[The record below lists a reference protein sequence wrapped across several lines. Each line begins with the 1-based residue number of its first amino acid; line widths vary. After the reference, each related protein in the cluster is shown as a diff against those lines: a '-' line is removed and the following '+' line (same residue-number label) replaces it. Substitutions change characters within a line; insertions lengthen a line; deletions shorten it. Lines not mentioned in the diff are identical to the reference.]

1 MNTQVVPPRRP
12 VRVANASGFYGDR
25 LSAAREMVDG
35 GPIDV
40 LTGDYLAEL
49 TMLILHKARERGG
62 PGYARTFL
70 AQMNQVLGTCQ
81 ERGIKVVTNAGGL
94 EPARLAEDVRALVA
108 HLGLRL
114 KVAHVEG
121 DDLLPRLAELRDKG
135 VAFENLDTGEP
146 FREALEPVSANAYL
160 GAWGIAA
167 ALEGGADVV
176 ICGRVTDASLVVG
189 PAAWWHGWRG
199 DDWDALAG
207 AVAAGHV
214 IECGAQCT
222 GGNYSFLDELP
233 DSRVPGF
240 PIAEVAHDGSAVI
253 TKHPGTGGVVSVG
266 TVTAQLLYEI
276 GSPAYT
282 NPDVTAHF
290 DTVSLTQQAPDRV
303 LISGV
308 KGMTGPHKLKV
319 ALNYRGGFR
328 NTVTLG
334 ITGLDVEAKAGLA
347 EAQIFDTLGG
357 RQRFESV
364 DVRLQRSDKPAEQA
378 RTSEEATA
386 YLHITVKDK
395 DPDKVGQAFTGAVTG
410 LALSGYS
417 GFHATAPP
425 TREVEYGVYWPTL
438 IQDRHVDHVA
448 VLPDGE
454 RVPVKACRR
463 PMGQALHLRAPAA
476 PQRFVSDGMR
486 RLAPLGLVCGARSGD
501 KGGNANIGVWTRSD
515 RAYAWLAETLDVDAF
530 QKLVPEAS
538 DLRVERFELPNLR
551 ALNFVVHGLLGEG
564 VAAATRADPQ
574 AKGLGE
580 FLRSRLVEVP
590 VEFLNG

>member
-1 MNTQVVPPRRP
+1 MNAQPPARRP
-12 VRVANASGFYGDR
+12 IRIANASGFYGDR

-70 AQMNQVLGTCQ
+70 AQLNQVLGTCQ
-81 ERGIKVVTNAGGL
+81 ERGIKVVANAGGL

-114 KVAHVEG
+114 KVAHIEG
-121 DDLLPRLAELRDKG
+121 DDLLPRLPELLAKNVDFK
-135 VAFENLDTGEP
+135 NLDTGAP
-146 FREALEPVSANAYL
+146 FDQALEPVSANAYL

-167 ALEGGADVV
+167 ALGAGADIVV
-176 ICGRVTDASLVVG
+176 CGRVTDASLVVG
-189 PAAWWHGWRG
+189 PAAWWHGWSG
-199 DDWDALAG
+199 EDWDALAG
-207 AVAAGHV
+207 AVVAGHV
-214 IECGAQCT
+214 IECGPQCT

-233 DSRVPGF
+233 DNRVPGF
-240 PIAEVAHDGSAVI
+240 PIAEIAHDGSTVI

-276 GSPAYT
+276 ESPAYP

-290 DTVSLTQQAPDRV
+290 DTVRLTQQAPDRV

-319 ALNYRGGFR
+319 ALNYRGGYR
-328 NTVTLG
+328 NSITLG
-334 ITGLDVEAKAGLA
+334 ITGLDVEAKASLA

-438 IQDRHVDHVA
+438 IQDRYVEHVA

-454 RVPVKACRR
+454 RVVIQPCRR
-463 PMGQALHLRAPAA
+463 PMGQALHLGGPAPV
-476 PQRFVSDGMR
+476 PRFVSDGMK

-501 KGGNANIGVWTRSD
+501 KGGNANVGLWTRSE
-515 RAYAWLAETLDVDAF
+515 RAYAWLSETLDVDAF
-530 QKLVPEAS
+530 QKLVPESS

-551 ALNFVVHGLLGEG
+551 ALNFVVYGLLGEG
-564 VAAATRADPQ
+564 VASSTRADPQ

>member
-1 MNTQVVPPRRP
+1 
-12 VRVANASGFYGDR
+12 
-25 LSAAREMVDG
+25 MVDG

-70 AQMNQVLGTCQ
+70 AQLNQVLGTCQ
-81 ERGIKVVTNAGGL
+81 ERGIKVVANAGGL

-114 KVAHVEG
+114 KVAHIEG
-121 DDLLPRLAELRDKG
+121 DDLLPRLPELRARG
-135 VAFENLDTGEP
+135 VDFANLDTGAP
-146 FREALEPVSANAYL
+146 FDETLEPVSANAYL

-167 ALEGGADVV
+167 ALDAGADIVV
-176 ICGRVTDASLVVG
+176 CGRVTDASLVVG
-189 PAAWWHGWRG
+189 PAAWWHGWTG
-199 DDWDALAG
+199 EDWDALAG
-207 AVAAGHV
+207 AVVAGHV
-214 IECGAQCT
+214 IECGPQCT
-222 GGNYSFLDELP
+222 GGNYSFLEELP

-240 PIAEVAHDGSAVI
+240 PIAEVAHDGSTVI

-276 GSPAYT
+276 ESPAYT

-290 DTVSLTQQAPDRV
+290 DTIRLTQQAPDRV

-319 ALNYRGGFR
+319 ALNYRGGYR
-328 NTVTLG
+328 NSITLG

-378 RTSEEATA
+378 RTNEEATA

-425 TREVEYGVYWPTL
+425 TREVEYGIYWPTL
-438 IQDRHVDHVA
+438 IQDRHVEHVA

-454 RVPVKACRR
+454 RVVIRPCRR
-463 PMGQALHLRAPAA
+463 PMGQALHLAA
-476 PQRFVSDGMR
+476 PPAPQLFVSDGMK

-501 KGGNANIGVWTRSD
+501 KGGNANVGLWTRSE
-515 RAYAWLAETLDVDAF
+515 RAYAWLSETLDVDTF
-530 QKLVPEAS
+530 QKLVPES
-538 DLRVERFELPNLR
+538 SELRVERFELPNLR
-551 ALNFVVHGLLGEG
+551 ALNFVVYGLLGEG
-564 VAAATRADPQ
+564 VASSTRADPQ

-580 FLRSRLVEVP
+580 FVRSRLVEVP

>member
-1 MNTQVVPPRRP
+1 MRI
-12 VRVANASGFYGDR
+12 ANASGFYGDR

-70 AQMNQVLGTCQ
+70 AQMNQVLGACQ
-81 ERGIKVVTNAGGL
+81 ERGIRVVTNAGGL
-94 EPARLAEDVRALVA
+94 EPARLAEDLRALIA

-114 KVAHVEG
+114 TVAHIEG
-121 DDLLPRLAELRDKG
+121 DDLLPYLGELAANG
-135 VAFENLDTGEP
+135 VPFPNTDTGEP
-146 FREALEPVSANAYL
+146 FDAAAEPVSANAYL
-160 GAWGIAA
+160 GGWGIAA
-167 ALEGGADVV
+167 ALAGGADIVV
-176 ICGRVTDASLVVG
+176 CGRVTDASLVLG
-189 PAAWWHGWRG
+189 PAAWWHGWTG
-199 DDWDALAG
+199 DAWDALAG
-207 AVAAGHV
+207 AVVAGHV
-214 IECGAQCT
+214 IECGPQCT

-233 DSRVPGF
+233 DARVPGF
-240 PIAEVAHDGSAVI
+240 PIAEVAYDGSSVI

-276 GSPAYT
+276 GTPAYT

-290 DTVSLTQQAPDRV
+290 DTIRLTQQAPDRV
-303 LISGV
+303 RITGV

-319 ALNYRGGFR
+319 ALNYRGGYR
-328 NTVTLG
+328 NSITLG

-357 RQRFESV
+357 RGRFESV
-364 DVRLQRSDKPAEQA
+364 DLRLQRSDKPAEQA

-395 DPDKVGQAFTGAVTG
+395 DPDKVGQAFTAAVTG

-417 GFHATAPP
+417 GLHATAPP
-425 TREVEYGVYWPTL
+425 TREVEFGVYWPTL
-438 IQDRHVDHVA
+438 IQDRYVDHVA
-448 VLPDGE
+448 VLPNGE
-454 RVPVKACRR
+454 RVPIRPCRR
-463 PMGQALHLRAPAA
+463 PMGQALHLNAPA
-476 PQRFVSDGMR
+476 PPPRFVSDGMK

-501 KGGNANIGVWTRSD
+501 KGGNANIGLWTRDERS
-515 RAYAWLAETLDVDAF
+515 YAWLCETLTVDTF
-530 QKLVPEAS
+530 QKLVPES
-538 DLRVERFELPNLR
+538 SYLRVDRFELPNLL

-564 VAAATRADPQ
+564 VAASTRADPQ